1 MGVSGD
7 SRDIEGMKQTSSQKR
22 YGDDRY
28 AVQRRLGFPWLRFLP
43 ELEHEY
49 RESYVGINA
58 TRMRSAAF
66 IGLFGVIG
74 FLILDNT
81 VGSNL
86 LPATGDYV
94 LMLVTLPSAVVP
106 VLLTF
111 RSRSPRYVLP
121 VIFIAT
127 MMAALSILEVINI
140 GRAANAWFPYEALFL
155 VVIYIYFVS
164 GLTFYRAIAA
174 GTILMVAFVWTN
186 WPLRAHDKLLYESFY
201 LLLAN
206 GVGILGHYLLEMQS
220 RTTFLLY
227 HELEQQAVL
236 DPVTGLMNRRAFN
249 ARLETIWRQ
258 ARRGMKPVG
267 LLIVDLDNFKAINDT
282 CGHQFGDNAL
292 AHVATVLRG
301 CAARPLDAA
310 ARYGGDEFVAVWY
323 DVDGAWFKRLVEELP
338 ERLCAM
344 VCGLDGEQMKITASG
359 GAVLAWPRP
368 DLETRHAFKAADEL
382 LYEMKRTSRGRIA
395 HKVLNKSEDK
405 LKVA

>member
-1 MGVSGD
+1 MRLKTRH
-7 SRDIEGMKQTSSQKR
+7 SR
-22 YGDDRY
+22 YADDRY
-28 AVQRRLGFPWLRFLP
+28 AIQRRLGFPWLRFMP

-49 RESYVGINA
+49 RESYVRMNA

-66 IGLFGVIG
+66 IGLFGVVG
-74 FLILDNT
+74 FLVLDNFF
-81 VGSNL
+81 GSNL

-111 RSRSPRYVLP
+111 RARSPRLVLP

-127 MMAALSILEVINI
+127 MIASLSILEVINI

-164 GLTFYRAIAA
+164 GLTFYRAIVA
-174 GTILMVAFVWTN
+174 GLILTACFVWTN
-186 WPLRAHDKLLYESFY
+186 WALRAHDKLLYEAFY
-201 LLLAN
+201 LLLGN
-206 GVGILGHYLLEMQS
+206 GIGIIGHYLLEMQS

-236 DPVTGLMNRRAFN
+236 DPLTGLMNRRAFA

-258 ARRGMKPVG
+258 ARRSHKPVG
-267 LLIVDLDNFKAINDT
+267 LLIMDLDDFKAINDT
-282 CGHQFGDNAL
+282 CGHPFGDHAL

-301 CAARPLDAA
+301 CAMRPLDAA

-323 DVDGAWFKRLVEELP
+323 DVDGAWFQRLAEELP
-338 ERLCAM
+338 DRVSAM
-344 VCGLDGEQMKITASG
+344 VCGADGQQRKVAASG

-368 DLETRHAFKAADEL
+368 GLETRHAIKAADDL
-382 LYEMKRTSRGRIA
+382 LYEMKRTNRGRIA
-395 HKVLNKSEDK
+395 HKVLNTADGD

>member
-1 MGVSGD
+1 
-7 SRDIEGMKQTSSQKR
+7 MKPSTSKPRSA
-22 YGDDRY
+22 DDRY

-43 ELEHEY
+43 ELETEY

-66 IGLFGVIG
+66 IGLFGVVG

-81 VGSNL
+81 LGSNL

-94 LMLVTLPSAVVP
+94 LMLVTLPAAVVP

-111 RSRSPRYVLP
+111 RARSPRLVLP

-127 MMAALSILEVINI
+127 MVAALSILEVINI
-140 GRAANAWFPYEALFL
+140 GRAASAWFPYESLFL

-164 GLTFYRAIAA
+164 GLTFYRAIVA
-174 GTILMVAFVWTN
+174 GLILAGAFVWTN
-186 WPLRAHDKLLYESFY
+186 WTLRAHDKLLYEAFY
-201 LLLAN
+201 LVLAN
-206 GVGILGHYLLEMQS
+206 GIGVIGHYLLERQS
-220 RTTFLLY
+220 RVTFLLY

-236 DPVTGLMNRRAFN
+236 DPLTGLMNRRAFS

-258 ARRGMKPVG
+258 AKRNLKPVG
-267 LLIVDLDNFKAINDT
+267 LLIVDLDDFKTINDT
-282 CGHQFGDNAL
+282 CGHQFGDSAL
-292 AHVATVLRG
+292 AHVATVLRA
-301 CAARPLDAA
+301 CATRPLDAA

-323 DVDGAWFKRLVEELP
+323 DVDGAWFQQLAAELP
-338 ERLCAM
+338 DRLCAM
-344 VCGLDGEQMKITASG
+344 VCGIDGQQMKVTASG

-368 DLETRHAFKAADEL
+368 ELETRHAFKAADEL
-382 LYEMKRTSRGRIA
+382 LYDMKRNNRGRIA
-395 HKVLNKSEDK
+395 HKVLNKAEDE